1 MVSSPERRVTLDSSP
16 TNKLAKT
23 VVPEPDVRPARG
35 PGSGFGKSFTSV
47 PAMPKNEDD
56 SDDNW
61 WSNEERQQLVEQ
73 VQSNAIEAVYEL
85 LKQKR
90 VRDEEEKVVD
100 YIKDTH
106 GKSLLAIAAK
116 DGRCKLAKVL
126 LHMKASIDSKD
137 RNGDTPLSLAAYYGK
152 DRVVELLL
160 QRMASTE
167 NRSRALVIAAGSG
180 KA

>member
-1 MVSSPERRVTLDSSP
+1 M
-16 TNKLAKT
+16 
-23 VVPEPDVRPARG
+23 
-35 PGSGFGKSFTSV
+35 
-47 PAMPKNEDD
+47 
-56 SDDNW
+56 
-61 WSNEERQQLVEQ
+61 
-73 VQSNAIEAVYEL
+73 
-85 LKQKR
+85 
-90 VRDEEEKVVD
+90 
-100 YIKDTH
+100 
-106 GKSLLAIAAK
+106 LAIAAK

-180 KA
+180 KAGLKNARSIRIVELLLAYDADPDPVDQFGNQDSALLKAAENGNVDIFKRLLESNAGCPVEKVRGQFRNSRFLGVPGADSSRGRESGRRLSRAAS